1 MDDSFAFRTT
11 VPIRRRPDPL
21 LVKAAIALG
30 VVALLVGIF
39 ASWVASSERRSFA
52 RADGGGGLTSEVTVE
67 DVGDAG
73 AMGAAGEVGDV
84 PTTLA
89 PPTSL
94 DAREALEVGATAAL
108 AIYESDASC
117 LAAGPAQLSAVRPE
131 YVFVDGPSTM
141 PRIVSVAAEK
151 GLWAAAVAEADGS
164 CVWTRIAAD
173 GSAVTGTASECTGST
188 ALRAIPSG
196 GPVPS

>member
-1 MDDSFAFRTT
+1 MDDSFAYRTT

-52 RADGGGGLTSEVTVE
+52 RADHRDGLTSEVRVD

-73 AMGAAGEVGDV
+73 AVGAVGEVGEV
-84 PTTLA
+84 PSTLA
-89 PPTSL
+89 APTDGDAQEAL
-94 DAREALEVGATAAL
+94 DAAATAAR
-108 AIYESDASC
+108 AVYGSDGSV
-117 LAAGPAQLSAVRPE
+117 LAADPAQLSAVRSE

-141 PRIVSVAAEK
+141 PRIVSVAAENDV
-151 GLWAAAVAEADGS
+151 WAAAVADADGS

-173 GSAVTGTASECTGST
+173 GSTETGTASECTGST
-188 ALRAIPSG
+188 ALRAIPGG
-196 GPVPS
+196 GPAPA

>member
-1 MDDSFAFRTT
+1 MDDSFAFHTT

-39 ASWVASSERRSFA
+39 GSWVASSERRSFA
-52 RADGGGGLTSEVTVE
+52 RADRHGGLTSEVTVD
-67 DVGDAG
+67 DVGDEG
-73 AMGAAGEVGDV
+73 IVGTVGEVGDV
-84 PTTLA
+84 AATLA
-89 PPTSL
+89 TPTDG
-94 DAREALEVGATAAL
+94 DAQEALDVAAAAAR
-108 AIYESDASC
+108 AIYGSDASF

-151 GLWAAAVAEADGS
+151 DLWAAAVAGADGS
-164 CVWTRIAAD
+164 CVWTRIGAD
-173 GSAVTGTASECTGST
+173 GSTVTGTATECTGST
-188 ALRAIPSG
+188 ALRAIPNG
-196 GPVPS
+196 GPRTT